1 MARKVQTLLAQEGL
15 LTPFNRQPIYELKTT
30 TTNTTATD
38 TTTTLRSRTVRL
50 LPQVMISLQCILS
63 LVMTIFI

>member
-1 MARKVQTLLAQEGL
+1 MAEKVQRLLAQDGL
-15 LTPFNRQPIYELKTT
+15 LTPFHSHPIYELET
-30 TTNTTATD
+30 TTNTT
-38 TTTTLRSRTVRL
+38 TTLSSRTVRL